1 MTIHKVHGKA
11 VVRKAERD
19 IPCMKIVE
27 FETCG
32 YEKKC
37 YTPYMCM
44 EVGDEILRGEKLMVP
59 APLRRGDPE
68 IEDIAGNLAAVYAN
82 HIHTYAY
89 TPTSD
94 EAIYNE
100 ISFLLSESDDTVCR
114 TSVAVYRCVIPE
126 GTEYIE
132 GTNNGFGGYC
142 SKAIRFERKLEEFT
156 TDTPLRDIW
165 KKMPEFR
172 ERGGTAQK
180 TEV

>member
-11 VVRKAERD
+11 VVRKAEKD
-19 IPCMKIVE
+19 IPCMKLVE

-32 YEKKC
+32 YEKAC
-37 YTPYMCM
+37 RTPYMCM
-44 EVGDEILRGEKLMVP
+44 KVSDETLRGEKLMIP

-68 IEDIAGNLAAVYAN
+68 IEDVAGNLAAVYAN

-94 EAIYNE
+94 ETVYNE
-100 ISFLLSESDDTVCR
+100 ITFLLSESGDTVCR

-132 GTNNGFGGYC
+132 GTNGGSSGYC
-142 SKAIRFERKLEEFT
+142 SKAIRFERELCEFT
-156 TDTPLRDIW
+156 TDTPLREIW
-165 KKMPEFR
+165 AKMPEFR
-172 ERGGTAQK
+172 DGSGT
-180 TEV
+180 V

>member
-19 IPCMKIVE
+19 IPCMKLVE

-32 YEKKC
+32 YEKAC
-37 YTPYMCM
+37 RTPYMCM
-44 EVGDEILRGEKLMVP
+44 EVSDEILRGEKPMVL
-59 APLRRGDPE
+59 APLRPGDPE
-68 IEDIAGNLAAVYAN
+68 IEDIAGSLAAVYAN

-89 TPTSD
+89 TSNSD
-94 EAIYNE
+94 EAIYKE
-100 ISFLLSESDDTVCR
+100 ISFLLSESDDTVYR
-114 TSVAVYRCVIPE
+114 TSVAVYKCVIPE

-132 GTNNGFGGYC
+132 GTNNGFSGYC
-142 SKAIRFERKLEEFT
+142 SKAIRFERKLGEFT

-172 ERGGTAQK
+172 ERGGTVQR
-180 TEV
+180 TEA

>member
-1 MTIHKVHGKA
+1 MTIRKIDGKA

-19 IPCMKIVE
+19 MPCIKLVE

-32 YEKKC
+32 YEKTC
-37 YTPYMCM
+37 RTPYMCM

-82 HIHTYAY
+82 HIHTYAF

-94 EAIYNE
+94 EVIYDE
-100 ISFLLSESDDTVCR
+100 ITRLLLGSEHTVLR

-132 GTNNGFGGYC
+132 GTSRGFSGYC
-142 SKAIRFERKLEEFT
+142 SKAIRFERKLCEFT
-156 TDTPLRDIW
+156 TDTPLREIW

-172 ERGGTAQK
+172 DGSETGQN
-180 TEV
+180 TEA